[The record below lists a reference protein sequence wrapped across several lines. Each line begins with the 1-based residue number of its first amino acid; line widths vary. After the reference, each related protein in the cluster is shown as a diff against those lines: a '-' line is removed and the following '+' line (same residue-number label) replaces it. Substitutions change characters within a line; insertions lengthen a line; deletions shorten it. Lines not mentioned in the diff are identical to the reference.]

1 MSGTDSPRPVWRKS
15 SASANQ
21 DCVEVAYLAG
31 GTRALRDSK
40 NPGGPVIAVGCD
52 GWAAFV
58 AGLKDGEA
66 V

>member
-21 DCVEVAYLAG
+21 DCVEVAALAG

-40 NPGGPVIAVGCD
+40 NPGGPVVSVGSP
-52 GWAAFV
+52 GWTAFV
-58 AGLKDGEA
+58 AGLKDGD
-66 V
+66 VV